1 MSRLPGEGSPVV
13 FFEHVEH
20 ERGDLSD
27 KSSGSI
33 ERALQATRLVT
44 SAGGWRRRAA
54 ESTRVHIGLDHD
66 LLTALLNRALRRGGD
81 FADVFFEHRTAQSFR
96 LQDGRIHEAGL
107 SVVRGAGIRVIAGE
121 RAGYA
126 HSDDLSPAALTHAAD
141 VAALIAHGGASGE
154 TVAGLT
160 SRLAPPLYRPAD
172 EAAPAARFVAL
183 LERADAA
190 ARGYDPRIAA
200 VNAFVSDETQFV
212 QIATSDGEI
221 VTDLRPL
228 VTLGVQTV
236 AQTGGRRAN
245 GYYADGGR
253 TALAIFA
260 TKTPEAI
267 ATEAARIATTNLDA
281 RETPAGEMP
290 VVVGAGGGGV
300 LLHEAVGHGLESDFN
315 RQGTSL
321 YSGRVGERV
330 ASELVTIYDD
340 GNLTDERG
348 SVAVDDEGTPGA
360 HKVLVENGILRGYMQ
375 DRLNAKLMGV
385 ASTGSGRRQSFRV
398 MPQPRMC
405 NTYMPSG
412 TSTFEEIIASVERG
426 IYATSFAGGQVEISK
441 GDFVFMVAEGYL
453 IEHGKITAPVRGA
466 TLIGNGPDAMTKVV
480 AVGSDGRLANRS
492 YTCGK
497 GGQMVP
503 VGVGMPT
510 VKLASCTVGGSA
522 VGAGAGA

>member
-1 MSRLPGEGSPVV
+1 MP
-13 FFEHVEH
+13 
-20 ERGDLSD
+20 
-27 KSSGSI
+27 
-33 ERALQATRLVT
+33 T
-44 SAGGWRRRAA
+44 
-54 ESTRVHIGLDHD
+54 GLDHD
-66 LLTALLNRALRRGGD
+66 LLKQLLTRALRRGGD
-81 FADVFFEHRTAQSFR
+81 YADVFFEHRSSQSFR

-107 SVVRGAGIRVIAGE
+107 SVIRGAGVRVIAGE

-126 HSDDLSPAALTHAAD
+126 HSDDLSPAALLHAAE
-141 VAALIAHGGASGE
+141 VASLIARDGE
-154 TVAGLT
+154 RAEPVVDLSA
-160 SRLAPPLYRPAD
+160 RIAPELYRPAA
-172 EAAPAARFVAL
+172 EVSPAARFVDL
-183 LERADAA
+183 LARADSA
-190 ARGYDPRIAA
+190 ARGYDPKIDA

-212 QIATSDGEI
+212 QIATSEGEI

-228 VTLGVQTV
+228 VALGVQTV
-236 AQTGGRRAN
+236 ARNGSRRAN
-245 GYYADGGR
+245 GYFADGGR
-253 TALAIFA
+253 AALAIYE
-260 TKTPEAI
+260 TKTPETI
-267 ATEAARIATTNLDA
+267 ATESARIAMTNLGA

-330 ASELVTIYDD
+330 ASDLVTIFDD
-340 GNLTDERG
+340 GNLAEERG

-375 DRLNAKLMGV
+375 DRLNGKLMGT

-412 TSTFEEIIASVERG
+412 TSTFEEIIASVDRG
-426 IYATSFAGGQVEISK
+426 IYATSFSGGQVEISK

-453 IEHGKITAPVRGA
+453 IEGGKITAPVRGA

-480 AVGSDGRLANRS
+480 AVGNDGRLANRS

-510 VKLASCTVGGSA
+510 VKLASCTVGGSSVA
-522 VGAGAGA
+522 AGS

>member
-1 MSRLPGEGSPVV
+1 MP
-13 FFEHVEH
+13 
-20 ERGDLSD
+20 
-27 KSSGSI
+27 
-33 ERALQATRLVT
+33 T
-44 SAGGWRRRAA
+44 
-54 ESTRVHIGLDHD
+54 GLDHD
-66 LLTALLNRALRRGGD
+66 LLARLLSRALRRGGSY
-81 FADVFFEHRTAQSFR
+81 ADVFFEHRSVQSFR

-107 SVVRGAGIRVIAGE
+107 TVVRGAGVRVIAGE

-126 HSDDLSPAALTHAAD
+126 YSDDLSESALLGAAE
-141 VAALIAHGGASGE
+141 VAALIAHDGARGE
-154 TVAGLT
+154 PTVDLT
-160 SRLAPPLYRPAD
+160 SRLAPQLYRPAA
-172 EAAPAARFVAL
+172 EESTAARFVDL
-183 LERADAA
+183 LARADVA

-200 VNAFVSDETQFV
+200 VNASVSDETQFV

-221 VTDLRPL
+221 VTDVRPL

-236 AQTGGRRAN
+236 AQSGGKRAN
-245 GYYADGGR
+245 GYFADGGR
-253 TALAIFA
+253 TAMSVFE
-260 TKTPEAI
+260 TRTPESI
-267 ATEAARIATTNLDA
+267 ATEAARIATTNLEA

-340 GNLTDERG
+340 GNLPDERG

-412 TSTFEEIIASVERG
+412 ISTFDEIIASVERG

-453 IEHGKITAPVRGA
+453 IEGGKITAPVRGA

-480 AVGSDGRLANRS
+480 AVGNDGRLANRS

-510 VKLASCTVGGSA
+510 VKLASCTVGGSSVG
-522 VGAGAGA
+522 VGA

>member
-1 MSRLPGEGSPVV
+1 MYRSRGGA
-13 FFEHVEH
+13 
-20 ERGDLSD
+20 RG
-27 KSSGSI
+27 
-33 ERALQATRLVT
+33 
-44 SAGGWRRRAA
+44 RRRRPR
-54 ESTRVHIGLDHD
+54 ESTRVHTGLDHD
-66 LLTALLNRALRRGGD
+66 LLKQLLTRALRRGGD
-81 FADVFFEHRTAQSFR
+81 YADVFFEHRRAQSFR

-107 SVVRGAGIRVIAGE
+107 SVVRGVGIRVISGE

-126 HSDDLSPAALTHAAD
+126 HSDDLAPTALLQAAD
-141 VAALIAHGGASGE
+141 VAGLIARDGARGE
-154 TVAGLT
+154 PVADL
-160 SRLAPPLYRPAD
+160 SARRAPALYEPAAADMPASSFVELLMRAD
-172 EAAPAARFVAL
+172 ESARA
-183 LERADAA
+183 
-190 ARGYDPRIAA
+190 YDRRIAA

-221 VTDLRPL
+221 VTDVRPL
-228 VTLGVQTV
+228 VALGVQTV
-236 AQTGGRRAN
+236 AHHEGRRAN

-253 TALAIFA
+253 LSAAIYA
-260 TKTPEAI
+260 TKTPESI
-267 ATEAARIATTNLDA
+267 ASESARIAATNLDA
-281 RETPAGEMP
+281 RETPAGEMA

-340 GNLTDERG
+340 GNLPDERG

-360 HKVLVENGILRGYMQ
+360 HKVLVENGVLQGYMQ

-412 TSTFEEIIASVERG
+412 SSTFEEIIASVDRG

-453 IEHGKITAPVRGA
+453 IEGGKITAPVRGA

-480 AVGSDGRLANRS
+480 AVGNDGRLANRS

-497 GGQMVP
+497 GGQLVP

-510 VKLASCTVGGSA
+510 VKLSSCTVGGSS
-522 VGAGAGA
+522 VGTGA

>member
-1 MSRLPGEGSPVV
+1 VPLGDAAAARTNSTPV
-13 FFEHVEH
+13 H
-20 ERGDLSD
+20 
-27 KSSGSI
+27 
-33 ERALQATRLVT
+33 T
-44 SAGGWRRRAA
+44 
-54 ESTRVHIGLDHD
+54 GLDPD
-66 LLTALLNRALRRGGD
+66 LHAKLLARALRRGGD

-96 LQDGRIHEAGL
+96 LQDGRIHEAGVT
-107 SVVRGAGIRVIAGE
+107 VVRGVGIRVISGE
-121 RAGYA
+121 RVGYA
-126 HSDDLSPAALTHAAD
+126 HSDDLSPAALLQ
-141 VAALIAHGGASGE
+141 VAEVASLIANEGPRDRGSADLSPR
-154 TVAGLT
+154 T
-160 SRLAPPLYRPAD
+160 APQLYHPAD
-172 EAAPAARFVAL
+172 HASPAARFVDL
-183 LERADAA
+183 LARADVA
-190 ARGYDPRIAA
+190 ARAYDPRIAA

-212 QIATSDGEI
+212 QIATSDGEL

-228 VTLGVQTV
+228 VALGVQTV
-236 AQTGGRRAN
+236 ARHDGKRAN

-253 TALAIFA
+253 TALAIYD
-260 TKTPEAI
+260 TKTPESI
-267 ATEAARIATTNLDA
+267 ARESARVAATNHDA

-300 LLHEAVGHGLESDFN
+300 LLHEAVGHGLEGDFN

-340 GNLTDERG
+340 GDLEDERG
-348 SVAVDDEGTPGA
+348 SVAVDDEGTLGA
-360 HKVLVENGILRGYMQ
+360 HKVLVENGVLRGYMQ
-375 DRLNAKLMGV
+375 DRLNAKIMGV
-385 ASTGSGRRQSFRV
+385 ESTGSGRRQSFRV
-398 MPQPRMC
+398 TPQPRMC

-412 TSTFEEIIASVERG
+412 TSTFDDIIASVERG

-453 IEHGKITAPVRGA
+453 IEGGKITAPVRGA

-480 AVGSDGRLANRS
+480 AVGNDGRLANRS

-510 VKLASCTVGGSA
+510 VKLASCTVGGSS
-522 VGAGAGA
+522 VGAGV

>member
-1 MSRLPGEGSPVV
+1 M
-13 FFEHVEH
+13 
-20 ERGDLSD
+20 
-27 KSSGSI
+27 
-33 ERALQATRLVT
+33 
-44 SAGGWRRRAA
+44 
-54 ESTRVHIGLDHD
+54 
-66 LLTALLNRALRRGGD
+66 
-81 FADVFFEHRTAQSFR
+81 FFEHRIVQSFR

-107 SVVRGAGIRVIAGE
+107 SVVRGAGIRVIMGDQ
-121 RAGYA
+121 AGYA
-126 HSDDLSPAALTHAAD
+126 HTDDLSPAALLHAAE
-141 VAALIAHGGASGE
+141 VASLIAHDGARGE
-154 TVAGLT
+154 PVVDLHSHVAPTLYQP
-160 SRLAPPLYRPAD
+160 APEASAAD
-172 EAAPAARFVAL
+172 RFVDL
-183 LERADAA
+183 LMRADAA
-190 ARGYDPRIAA
+190 ARACDTRIAA

-212 QIATSDGEI
+212 QIATSTGEI

-228 VTLGVQTV
+228 VSLGVQTV
-236 AQTGGRRAN
+236 AKNGSTRAN
-245 GYYADGGR
+245 GYFADGGR
-253 TALAIFA
+253 TALAIYD
-260 TKTPEAI
+260 TKTPESI
-267 ATEAARIATTNLDA
+267 ARESARIALTNLDA

-321 YSGRVGERV
+321 YSGRVGQRV

-340 GNLTDERG
+340 GNLAEERG

-360 HKVLVENGILRGYMQ
+360 HKVLVENGILCGYMQ

-412 TSTFEEIIASVERG
+412 TSTFDEIIASVDRG

-453 IEHGKITAPVRGA
+453 IEGGKITAPVRGA

-480 AVGSDGRLANRS
+480 AVGNDGRLANRS

-510 VKLASCTVGGSA
+510 VKLSSCTVGGSSVA
-522 VGAGAGA
+522 SAR

>member
-1 MSRLPGEGSPVV
+1 MP
-13 FFEHVEH
+13 
-20 ERGDLSD
+20 
-27 KSSGSI
+27 
-33 ERALQATRLVT
+33 T
-44 SAGGWRRRAA
+44 
-54 ESTRVHIGLDHD
+54 GLDHD
-66 LLTALLNRALRRGGD
+66 LLATLLAHALRRGGD
-81 FADVFFEHRTAQSFR
+81 YADVFFEHRTAQSFR

-107 SVVRGAGIRVIAGE
+107 SVVRGVGIRVIAGE

-126 HSDDLSPAALTHAAD
+126 HSDDLSPVALRRAAGVASLIAQAGSTAGD
-141 VAALIAHGGASGE
+141 VADLR
-154 TVAGLT
+154 
-160 SRLAPPLYRPAD
+160 SRAAPPLYRPAA
-172 EAAPAARFVAL
+172 EASPAGAYVDLLARADVAARAF
-183 LERADAA
+183 
-190 ARGYDPRIAA
+190 DPRIAA

-212 QIATSDGEI
+212 QIATSTGEI

-228 VTLGVQTV
+228 VALGVQTV
-236 AQTGGRRAN
+236 AQHGAQRAN
-245 GYYADGGR
+245 GYCADGGR
-253 TALAIFA
+253 TAPAIYA
-260 TKTPEAI
+260 VKTPESIAI
-267 ATEAARIATTNLDA
+267 ESARIATTNLDA

-330 ASELVTIYDD
+330 ASELVTIFDD
-340 GNLTDERG
+340 GNLAEERG

-360 HKVLVENGILRGYMQ
+360 HKVLIENGILRGYMQ

-412 TSTFEEIIASVERG
+412 TSTFEEIIGSVERG

-453 IEHGKITAPVRGA
+453 IENGKITAPVRGA

-480 AVGSDGRLANRS
+480 AVGNDGRLANRS

-510 VKLASCTVGGSA
+510 VKLASCTVGGSS
-522 VGAGAGA
+522 VGARG